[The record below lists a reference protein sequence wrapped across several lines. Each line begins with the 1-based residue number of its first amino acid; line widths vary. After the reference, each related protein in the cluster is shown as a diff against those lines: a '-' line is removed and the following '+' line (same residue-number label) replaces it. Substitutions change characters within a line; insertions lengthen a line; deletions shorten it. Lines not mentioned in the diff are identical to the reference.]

1 MSLFSTAV
9 TSNAGNFIGV
19 IGYTQKFSSELDRG
33 DLYHI
38 SALFQRCSGVLGA
51 YAKYLP
57 TDMIDI
63 KKQYAVMSI
72 TFMETAINAL
82 NKKGQN
88 AETGNIKQ
96 VEKAVLKLVDL
107 YYEQIED
114 EQISSGS
121 IMQGDSALDMEVCMS
136 QFK

>member
-1 MSLFSTAV
+1 M
-9 TSNAGNFIGV
+9 
-19 IGYTQKFSSELDRG
+19 
-33 DLYHI
+33 
-38 SALFQRCSGVLGA
+38 LGA

-57 TDMIDI
+57 TDMMDI

-72 TFMETAINAL
+72 TFMDTAINAL